1 VILVECTPTQY
12 RRRSLVILNSYKV
25 RVRKETHYMN
35 IAPYNLPRG
44 RKRQLITKEV
54 AGELIV
60 YDLESDR
67 VHCLNATAAF
77 IWANCDG
84 RTNVATIARLL
95 EDEFKIPV
103 EQDIVLYAL
112 DQLNESKLLDES
124 YTVIVPENAISR
136 RAVMRL
142 AAATALTLPLIS
154 SIVAPTA
161 AQAASCLPSGSGCAS
176 DSACCSNNCVDNGRG
191 GLECA

>member
-1 VILVECTPTQY
+1 M
-12 RRRSLVILNSYKV
+12 NKASY
-25 RVRKETHYMN
+25 H
-35 IAPYNLPRG
+35 LPSG
-44 RKRQLITKEV
+44 RKRQLITKKV

-60 YDLESDR
+60 YDRESDR
-67 VHCLNATAAF
+67 VHCLNSTAAF
-77 IWANCDG
+77 VWAHCDG
-84 RTNVATIARLL
+84 QTSVAAIARLL
-95 EDEFKIPV
+95 EDEFKTPV
-103 EQDIVLYAL
+103 DQELVLYAL
-112 DQLNESKLLDES
+112 EQLNKSKLLDDS
-124 YTVIVPENAISR
+124 YAAIAPKQTLSR

-142 AAATALTLPLIS
+142 GMATALTVPLIS

>member
-1 VILVECTPTQY
+1 
-12 RRRSLVILNSYKV
+12 
-25 RVRKETHYMN
+25 MN
-35 IAPYNLPRG
+35 IAPYDLPRG
-44 RKRQLITKEV
+44 RKRQLIMKEV

-60 YDLESDR
+60 YDLASDR
-67 VHCLNATAAF
+67 VHCLNSTAAF
-77 IWANCDG
+77 VWSRCDG

-95 EDEFKIPV
+95 ENEFKIPV
-103 EQDIVLYAL
+103 DENIVLYAL
-112 DQLNESKLLDES
+112 EQLNKSKLLDES
-124 YTVIVPENAISR
+124 YTVIAPENAISR

-142 AAATALTLPLIS
+142 AAVTALTLPLIS

-191 GLECA
+191 GLQCT